1 MEENIETKYSSIETE
16 LRDLVFSDAYQ
27 PGDKLPS
34 ENALAKQYGVS
45 RQTVRKALEGLERE
59 GYIYA
64 VHGSGRYVSERT
76 LHRKQS
82 KNIAVVMTYL
92 SDYIFPK
99 VISGIDQVLSA
110 NGYDLILKHTN
121 TSRHGEIAC
130 LEELMGKDIDGIII
144 EPSKSNMYC
153 KHTDLFG
160 QLERYEIPYVFIQ
173 GEYEAMAEK
182 PHVLLDDEKGS
193 FLLTKY
199 LIENGHREIYGIFKS
214 DDSQGQ
220 KRHNGYAR
228 ALAGAG
234 IPYDPSHVIWFYT
247 EDRKVHPVTSLQNI
261 IRNGK
266 NVDAVV
272 CYNDQ
277 IARHVIRAI
286 REVGKHVPEDI
297 SVTGYD
303 NSDSA
308 SMDGK
313 QLTTVVHPQE
323 ELGRLAADMLLH
335 LIRGEETERR
345 IVIEPVLVEGD
356 TVRKKDAG
364 KKKAD
369 AEPEQKQSKKTGHK
383 VRKK

>member
-1 MEENIETKYSSIETE
+1 MGETDGRREKKYSGIESE
-16 LRDLVFSDAYQ
+16 LRDLVFSDLCK

-34 ENALAKQYGVS
+34 ENVLADRYGVS

-64 VHGSGRYVSERT
+64 KHGSGRYVSERM

-99 VISGIDQVLSA
+99 VIGGIDEVLSA

-121 TSRHGEIAC
+121 NSRHGEIAC
-130 LEELMGKDIDGIII
+130 LTELLDKDIDGIII
-144 EPSKSNMYC
+144 EPSKSNLYC
-153 KHTDLFG
+153 KHTDLFEK
-160 QLERYEIPYVFIQ
+160 LEEYEIPYVFIQ
-173 GEYEAMAEK
+173 GEYEAMADR

-193 FLLTKY
+193 FLLTQH
-199 LIENGHREIYGIFKS
+199 LIGLGHREIYGIFKS

-228 ALAGAG
+228 ALADAG
-234 IPYDPSHVIWFYT
+234 IPYDPSRVIWFYT
-247 EDRKVHPVTSLQNI
+247 EDRKVHPYTSLQKI
-261 IRNGK
+261 IRSGRQ
-266 NVDAVV
+266 VDAVV

-286 REVGKHVPEDI
+286 RETGKRVPEDI

-303 NSDSA
+303 NSESA
-308 SMDGK
+308 NVDGS
-313 QLTTVVHPQE
+313 QLTTIVHPQE

-335 LIRGEETERR
+335 LIHREKVESR
-345 IVIEPVLVEGD
+345 IVIEPELVVGNTTTE
-356 TVRKKDAG
+356 A
-364 KKKAD
+364 
-369 AEPEQKQSKKTGHK
+369 
-383 VRKK
+383 

>member
-1 MEENIETKYSSIETE
+1 MEENRETKYSNIETE
-16 LRDLVFSDAYQ
+16 LRNLVFSEDCR

-34 ENALAKQYGVS
+34 ENELARQYGVS
-45 RQTVRKALEGLERE
+45 RQTVRKALESLERE

-76 LHRKQS
+76 IHRKQS

-99 VISGIDQVLSA
+99 VIGGIDEVLSS

-121 TSRHGEIAC
+121 NSRHGEITC
-130 LEELMGKDIDGIII
+130 LTELLEKDIDGIII

-153 KHTDLFG
+153 RHTELFEK
-160 QLERYEIPYVFIQ
+160 LEKYEIPYVFIQ

-193 FLLTKY
+193 FLLTDY
-199 LIENGHREIYGIFKS
+199 LIRCGHREIYGIFKS

-220 KRHNGYAR
+220 KRHNGYAK
-228 ALAGAG
+228 ALAQAG
-234 IPYDPSHVIWFYT
+234 IPYDPSRVIWFYT
-247 EDRKVHPVTSLQNI
+247 EDRKVHPYTSLQKI
-261 IRNGK
+261 VRDGRPM
-266 NVDAVV
+266 DAVV

-277 IARHVIRAI
+277 IARHMIRAL
-286 REVGKHVPEDI
+286 REVGKRVPEDI

-308 SMDGK
+308 LTEGQ

-323 ELGRLAADMLLH
+323 DLGRLAADMLLH
-335 LIRGEETERR
+335 LIRGEETEKR

-356 TVRKKDAG
+356 TVRKKN
-364 KKKAD
+364 
-369 AEPEQKQSKKTGHK
+369 
-383 VRKK
+383 RKGIKG

>member
-1 MEENIETKYSSIETE
+1 MQLAPEKRQVGGPMEENRETKYSNIETE
-16 LRDLVFSDAYQ
+16 LRNLVFSEDCR

-34 ENALAKQYGVS
+34 ENELARQYGVS
-45 RQTVRKALEGLERE
+45 RQTVRKALESLERE

-76 LHRKQS
+76 IHRKQS

-99 VISGIDQVLSA
+99 VIGGIDEVLSS

-121 TSRHGEIAC
+121 NSRHGEITC
-130 LEELMGKDIDGIII
+130 LTELLEKDIDGIII

-153 KHTDLFG
+153 RHTELFEK
-160 QLERYEIPYVFIQ
+160 LEKYEIPYVFIQ

-193 FLLTKY
+193 FLLTDY
-199 LIENGHREIYGIFKS
+199 LIRCGHREIYGIFKS

-220 KRHNGYAR
+220 KRHNGYAK
-228 ALAGAG
+228 ALAQAG
-234 IPYDPSHVIWFYT
+234 IPYDPSRVIWFYT
-247 EDRKVHPVTSLQNI
+247 EDRKVHPYTSLQKI
-261 IRNGK
+261 VRDGRPM
-266 NVDAVV
+266 DAVV

-277 IARHVIRAI
+277 IARHMIRAL
-286 REVGKHVPEDI
+286 REVGKRVPEDI

-308 SMDGK
+308 LTEGQ

-323 ELGRLAADMLLH
+323 DLGRLAADMLLH
-335 LIRGEETERR
+335 LIRGEETEKR

-356 TVRKKDAG
+356 TVRKKN
-364 KKKAD
+364 
-369 AEPEQKQSKKTGHK
+369 
-383 VRKK
+383 RKGIKG